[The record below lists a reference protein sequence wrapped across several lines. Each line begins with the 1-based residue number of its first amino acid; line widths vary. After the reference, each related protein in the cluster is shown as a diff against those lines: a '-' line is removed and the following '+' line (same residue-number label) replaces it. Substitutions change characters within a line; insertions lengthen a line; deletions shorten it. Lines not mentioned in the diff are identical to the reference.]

1 MKLLHILISNIVA
14 SFFID
19 IHLFIHVCIYPCEC
33 YVQMCVGT
41 HVDALNRVQ
50 REGVEW
56 LVLFSQS
63 LIPLREG
70 LSLRLEV
77 MFCSA
82 RL

>member
-1 MKLLHILISNIVA
+1 MCA
-14 SFFID
+14 Y
-19 IHLFIHVCIYPCEC
+19 IHVSVCTN
-33 YVQMCVGT
+33 VCVGA

-56 LVLFSQS
+56 LVLLSQS

-70 LSLRLEV
+70 LSLSLKI
-77 MFCSA
+77 MFRSA